1 MKRLKNKLL
10 SMETDTTTYSEMYD
24 GRMTIVDPAY
34 PNMPPCVDFC
44 PVYYHENVGFEITGT
59 HKLAQDRPTVT
70 IIIPWDDLIEH
81 LEGDLPKSFRGTI

>member
-34 PNMPPCVDFC
+34 PNMPPCG
-44 PVYYHENVGFEITGT
+44 EN
-59 HKLAQDRPTVT
+59 
-70 IIIPWDDLIEH
+70 
-81 LEGDLPKSFRGTI
+81 